1 MRYTAS
7 MKRLHFVIGLFVLAI
22 TIVSCGGNGNSS
34 VSTYADSIYLPE
46 YASGFRILG
55 AEGSSS
61 VIIESVNPWQG
72 ADSVVTRLFI
82 ARDGEETPQGFEGQ
96 VIEGNARRIVAMS
109 STHIAM
115 LDVIGETARV
125 VGVSG
130 MDFISNDAVRSRR
143 DSIGDVG
150 YDGNVNYELL
160 LSLQPDIILLYGTNG
175 ASGME
180 PKLKELGIPYVYI
193 GEYLEDSALGK
204 AEWIVAVAE
213 IVGKRD
219 EGIKAFSAIPERY
232 NAIREKAAD
241 CLKHSSRPKVMIN
254 LPYGD
259 SWFMAPTGSYLVRL
273 IEDAGGDYIY
283 KKNNSNESRPID
295 LEEAFMLVSASDK
308 WINVGQTRSLDELRK
323 NYPKFAATKP
333 VLSGEVYN
341 TTGRVAANGANDYWE
356 RGVVEPDVVLRDMV
370 MIFHPELADSDL
382 VYYEKLK

>member
-1 MRYTAS
+1 

-22 TIVSCGGNGNSS
+22 TIVSCGANGNSS

-55 AEGSSS
+55 AEGRSS

-82 ARDGEETPQGFEGQ
+82 ARDGEEPPQGFEGQ
-96 VIEGNARRIVAMS
+96 VIEGDARRIVAMS

-115 LDVIGETARV
+115 LDVIGETVRV

-193 GEYLEDSALGK
+193 GEYLENSALGK

>member
-1 MRYTAS
+1 

-22 TIVSCGGNGNSS
+22 TIVSCGANGNSS

-55 AEGSSS
+55 AEGRSS

-82 ARDGEETPQGFEGQ
+82 ARDGEEPPQGFEGQ
-96 VIEGNARRIVAMS
+96 VIEGDARRIVAMS

-356 RGVVEPDVVLRDMV
+356 RGVVEPDVVLHDMV

>member
-1 MRYTAS
+1 

-55 AEGSSS
+55 AEGRSS

-82 ARDGEETPQGFEGQ
+82 ARDGEEPPQGFEGQ

-219 EGIKAFSAIPERY
+219 EGIKAFSAIPESY
-232 NAIREKAAD
+232 NAIREKAAN

>member
-1 MRYTAS
+1 
-7 MKRLHFVIGLFVLAI
+7 MKRLHLVIGLFVLAI
-22 TIVSCGGNGNSS
+22 TIVSCGANGNSS

-55 AEGSSS
+55 AEGRSS

-82 ARDGEETPQGFEGQ
+82 ARDGEEPPQGFEGQ
-96 VIEGNARRIVAMS
+96 VIEGDARRIVAMS

-232 NAIREKAAD
+232 NAIREKAAN

>member
-1 MRYTAS
+1 
-7 MKRLHFVIGLFVLAI
+7 MKRLHLVIGLFVLAI
-22 TIVSCGGNGNSS
+22 TIVSCGGNGNTS
-34 VSTYADSIYLPE
+34 VSRYADSIYLPE

-55 AEGSSS
+55 AEGRSS
-61 VIIESVNPWQG
+61 VIIESINPWQG

-82 ARDGEETPQGFEGQ
+82 ARDGEEPPQGFEGQ
-96 VIEGNARRIVAMS
+96 VIEGDARRIVAMS

-204 AEWIVAVAE
+204 AEWIVVVAE

-232 NAIREKAAD
+232 NAIREKAAN

>member
-1 MRYTAS
+1 

-22 TIVSCGGNGNSS
+22 TIVSCGANGNSS

-55 AEGSSS
+55 AEGRSS

-82 ARDGEETPQGFEGQ
+82 ARDGEEPPQGFEGQ
-96 VIEGNARRIVAMS
+96 VIEGDARRIVAMS

-193 GEYLEDSALGK
+193 GEYLENSALGK

-323 NYPKFAATKP
+323 NYPKFAVTKP

>member
-1 MRYTAS
+1 

-55 AEGSSS
+55 AEGRSS

-82 ARDGEETPQGFEGQ
+82 ARDGEEPPHGFEGQ
-96 VIEGNARRIVAMS
+96 VIEGDARRIVAMS

-180 PKLKELGIPYVYI
+180 PKLRELGIPYVYI

-232 NAIREKAAD
+232 NAIREKAAN

>member
-1 MRYTAS
+1 

-55 AEGSSS
+55 AEGRSS

-82 ARDGEETPQGFEGQ
+82 ARDGEEPPQGFEGQ
-96 VIEGNARRIVAMS
+96 VIEGDARRIVAMS

-180 PKLKELGIPYVYI
+180 PKLKELGMPYVYI
-193 GEYLEDSALGK
+193 GEYLENSALGK

-213 IVGKRD
+213 IVGKRN

-241 CLKHSSRPKVMIN
+241 CLKHTSSPKVMIN

>member
-1 MRYTAS
+1 
-7 MKRLHFVIGLFVLAI
+7 MKRLHLVIGLFVLAI

-82 ARDGEETPQGFEGQ
+82 ARDGEEPPQGFEGQ
-96 VIEGNARRIVAMS
+96 VIEGDARRIVAMS

-130 MDFISNDAVRSRR
+130 MDFISNDAVRSCR

-193 GEYLEDSALGK
+193 GEYLENSALGK
-204 AEWIVAVAE
+204 AEWIAAVAE
-213 IVGKRD
+213 IVGKRN

-241 CLKHSSRPKVMIN
+241 CLKHTSRPKVMIN

>member
-1 MRYTAS
+1 

-55 AEGSSS
+55 AEGRSS

-82 ARDGEETPQGFEGQ
+82 ARDGEEPPQGFEGQ
-96 VIEGNARRIVAMS
+96 VIEGDARRIVAMS

>member
-1 MRYTAS
+1 

-82 ARDGEETPQGFEGQ
+82 ARDGEEPPQGFEGQ
-96 VIEGNARRIVAMS
+96 VIEGDARRIVAMS

-213 IVGKRD
+213 IAGKRD

-241 CLKHSSRPKVMIN
+241 CLKHTSRPKVMIN

>member
-1 MRYTAS
+1 
-7 MKRLHFVIGLFVLAI
+7 MKRLHFIIGLFVLAI

-55 AEGSSS
+55 AEGRSS

-82 ARDGEETPQGFEGQ
+82 ARDGEEPPQGIEGQ

-180 PKLKELGIPYVYI
+180 PKLEELGIPYVYI

-232 NAIREKAAD
+232 NAIREKAVN

>member
-1 MRYTAS
+1 
-7 MKRLHFVIGLFVLAI
+7 MKRLHLVIGLFVLAI

-34 VSTYADSIYLPE
+34 VSMYADSIYLPE

-82 ARDGEETPQGFEGQ
+82 ARDGEEPPQGFEGQ
-96 VIEGNARRIVAMS
+96 VIEGDARRIVAMS

-115 LDVIGETARV
+115 LDVIGESARV

>member
-1 MRYTAS
+1 
-7 MKRLHFVIGLFVLAI
+7 MKRLHLVIGLFVLAI

-55 AEGSSS
+55 AEGRSS

-82 ARDGEETPQGFEGQ
+82 ARDGEEPPQGFEGQ
-96 VIEGNARRIVAMS
+96 VIEENARRIVAMS

-115 LDVIGETARV
+115 LDIIGETARV

-232 NAIREKAAD
+232 NAIREKAAN

>member
-1 MRYTAS
+1 

-55 AEGSSS
+55 AEGRSS

-82 ARDGEETPQGFEGQ
+82 ARDGEEPPQGFEGQ

-219 EGIKAFSAIPERY
+219 KGIKAFSAIPERY
-232 NAIREKAAD
+232 NAIREKAAN

>member
-1 MRYTAS
+1 

-55 AEGSSS
+55 AEGRSS

-82 ARDGEETPQGFEGQ
+82 ARDGEEPPQGFEGQ

-219 EGIKAFSAIPERY
+219 EGIKAFSAIPESY
-232 NAIREKAAD
+232 NAIREKAAN

-323 NYPKFAATKP
+323 NYQKFAATKP

>member
-1 MRYTAS
+1 

-22 TIVSCGGNGNSS
+22 TIVSCGANGNSS

-55 AEGSSS
+55 AEGRSS

-72 ADSVVTRLFI
+72 ADSVITRLFI
-82 ARDGEETPQGFEGQ
+82 ARDGEEPPQGFEGQ
-96 VIEGNARRIVAMS
+96 VIEGDARRIVAMS

-193 GEYLEDSALGK
+193 GEYLENSALGK

>member
-1 MRYTAS
+1 

-34 VSTYADSIYLPE
+34 VSTYADSIYIPE

-55 AEGSSS
+55 AEGTSS

-82 ARDGEETPQGFEGQ
+82 ARDGEEPPQGFDGQ
-96 VIEGNARRIVAMS
+96 VIEGDARRIVAMS

-204 AEWIVAVAE
+204 AEWIVVVAE

-241 CLKHSSRPKVMIN
+241 CLKRSSRPKVMIN

-259 SWFMAPTGSYLVRL
+259 SWFMASTSSYLVRL
-273 IEDAGGDYIY
+273 IEDAGGDYVY

-333 VLSGEVYN
+333 VVSGEVYN

>member
-1 MRYTAS
+1 

-22 TIVSCGGNGNSS
+22 TIVSCGANGNSS

-55 AEGSSS
+55 AEGRSS

-82 ARDGEETPQGFEGQ
+82 ARDGEEPPQGFEGQ
-96 VIEGNARRIVAMS
+96 VIEGDARRIVAMS

-193 GEYLEDSALGK
+193 GEYLENSALGK

-308 WINVGQTRSLDELRK
+308 WINVGQTRSLDEIRK

>member
-1 MRYTAS
+1 
-7 MKRLHFVIGLFVLAI
+7 MKRLHLVIGLFVLAI

-82 ARDGEETPQGFEGQ
+82 ARDGEEPPQGFEGQ
-96 VIEGNARRIVAMS
+96 IIEGNARRIVAMS

-193 GEYLEDSALGK
+193 GEYLENSALGK

-213 IVGKRD
+213 MVGKRD

-232 NAIREKAAD
+232 NAIREKAAN

-341 TTGRVAANGANDYWE
+341 TTGRVAATGANDYWE

>member
-1 MRYTAS
+1 
-7 MKRLHFVIGLFVLAI
+7 MKRLHLVIGLFVLAI

-55 AEGSSS
+55 AEGRSS

-82 ARDGEETPQGFEGQ
+82 ARDGEEPPQGFEGQ
-96 VIEGNARRIVAMS
+96 VIEGDARRIVAMS

-213 IVGKRD
+213 IVGKRN

-241 CLKHSSRPKVMIN
+241 CLKHTSRPKVMIN

>member
-1 MRYTAS
+1 

-72 ADSVVTRLFI
+72 ANSVVTRLFI
-82 ARDGEETPQGFEGQ
+82 ARDGEEPPQGFEGQ

-180 PKLKELGIPYVYI
+180 PKLKELGLPYVYI

-232 NAIREKAAD
+232 NTIREKAAN

-323 NYPKFAATKP
+323 NYSKFAATKP

>member
-1 MRYTAS
+1 

-55 AEGSSS
+55 AEGRSS

-82 ARDGEETPQGFEGQ
+82 ARDGEEAPQGFEGQ

-180 PKLKELGIPYVYI
+180 PKLKELRIPYVYI

-219 EGIKAFSAIPERY
+219 KGIKAFSAIPERY
-232 NAIREKAAD
+232 NAIREKAAN

>member
-1 MRYTAS
+1 

-22 TIVSCGGNGNSS
+22 TIVSCGGNGISS

-55 AEGSSS
+55 DEGRSS

-72 ADSVVTRLFI
+72 ADSVVTSLFI
-82 ARDGEETPQGFEGQ
+82 ARDGEEPPQGFEGQ
-96 VIEGNARRIVAMS
+96 VIEGDARRIVAMS

>member
-1 MRYTAS
+1 
-7 MKRLHFVIGLFVLAI
+7 MKRLHFVIGLFVLAL

-55 AEGSSS
+55 AEGRSS

-82 ARDGEETPQGFEGQ
+82 ARDGEEPPQGFEGQ

-232 NAIREKAAD
+232 NAIREKAAN

>member
-1 MRYTAS
+1 

-22 TIVSCGGNGNSS
+22 TIVSCGANGNSS

-55 AEGSSS
+55 AEGRSS

-82 ARDGEETPQGFEGQ
+82 ARDGEEPPQGFEGQ
-96 VIEGNARRIVAMS
+96 VIEGDARRIVAMS

-193 GEYLEDSALGK
+193 GEYLENSALGK

-259 SWFMAPTGSYLVRL
+259 AWFMAPTGSYLVRL

>member
-1 MRYTAS
+1 

-34 VSTYADSIYLPE
+34 VSTYADTIYLPE

-55 AEGSSS
+55 ADGRSS

-82 ARDGEETPQGFEGQ
+82 ARDGEEPPQGFEGQ

-193 GEYLEDSALGK
+193 GEYLENSALGK

-219 EGIKAFSAIPERY
+219 EGIKAFSAIPVRY

>member
-1 MRYTAS
+1 

-82 ARDGEETPQGFEGQ
+82 ARDGEEPPQGFEGQ

-232 NAIREKAAD
+232 NAIREKAAN

>member
-1 MRYTAS
+1 
-7 MKRLHFVIGLFVLAI
+7 MKRLHLVIGLFVLAI

-82 ARDGEETPQGFEGQ
+82 ARDGEELPQGFEGQ
-96 VIEGNARRIVAMS
+96 VIEGDARRIVAMS

-213 IVGKRD
+213 IVGKRE

>member
-1 MRYTAS
+1 
-7 MKRLHFVIGLFVLAI
+7 MKRLHLVISLFVLAI
-22 TIVSCGGNGNSS
+22 TIVSCGANGNSS

-55 AEGSSS
+55 AEGRSS

-82 ARDGEETPQGFEGQ
+82 ARDGEEPPQGFEGQ
-96 VIEGNARRIVAMS
+96 VIEGDARRIVAMS

-232 NAIREKAAD
+232 NAIREKAAN

>member
-1 MRYTAS
+1 
-7 MKRLHFVIGLFVLAI
+7 MKRLHLVIGLFVLAI

-55 AEGSSS
+55 AEGRSS

-82 ARDGEETPQGFEGQ
+82 ARDGEEPPQGFEGQ
-96 VIEGNARRIVAMS
+96 VIEGDARRIVAMS

-232 NAIREKAAD
+232 NAIREKAAN

-295 LEEAFMLVSASDK
+295 LEEAFMLVSTSDK

>member
-1 MRYTAS
+1 

-55 AEGSSS
+55 AEGRSS

-82 ARDGEETPQGFEGQ
+82 ARDGEEPPQGFEGQ

-150 YDGNVNYELL
+150 YGSNVNYELL

-232 NAIREKAAD
+232 NAIREKAAN

>member
-1 MRYTAS
+1 

-55 AEGSSS
+55 ADGSSS

-82 ARDGEETPQGFEGQ
+82 ARDGEEPPQGFEGQ

-143 DSIGDVG
+143 DTIGDVG

-232 NAIREKAAD
+232 NAIREKAAN

>member
-1 MRYTAS
+1 

-22 TIVSCGGNGNSS
+22 TIVSCGANGNSS

-55 AEGSSS
+55 AEGRSS

-82 ARDGEETPQGFEGQ
+82 ARDGEEPPQGFEGQ
-96 VIEGNARRIVAMS
+96 VIEGDARRIVAMS

-193 GEYLEDSALGK
+193 GEYLENSALGK

-232 NAIREKAAD
+232 NAIREKAAN

>member
-1 MRYTAS
+1 

-22 TIVSCGGNGNSS
+22 TIVSCGGNGSSS
-34 VSTYADSIYLPE
+34 VSTYADTIYLPE

-55 AEGSSS
+55 ADGRSS

-82 ARDGEETPQGFEGQ
+82 ARDGEEPPQGFEGQ
-96 VIEGNARRIVAMS
+96 VIEGDARRIVAMS

-193 GEYLEDSALGK
+193 GEYLENSALGK

-213 IVGKRD
+213 IVGNRD
-219 EGIKAFSAIPERY
+219 EGIKAFSAIPVRY

>member
-1 MRYTAS
+1 
-7 MKRLHFVIGLFVLAI
+7 MKRLHLVIGLFVLAI

-55 AEGSSS
+55 AEGRSS

-82 ARDGEETPQGFEGQ
+82 ARDGEEPPQGFEGQ
-96 VIEGNARRIVAMS
+96 VIEENARRIVAMS

-115 LDVIGETARV
+115 LDIIGETARV

-130 MDFISNDAVRSRR
+130 MDFISNDAVRSSR

-213 IVGKRD
+213 IVGKRN

-241 CLKHSSRPKVMIN
+241 CLKHTSRPKVMIN

>member
-1 MRYTAS
+1 
-7 MKRLHFVIGLFVLAI
+7 MKRLHLVIGLFVLAI

-82 ARDGEETPQGFEGQ
+82 ARDGEEPPQGFEGQ
-96 VIEGNARRIVAMS
+96 VIEGDARRIVAMS

-193 GEYLEDSALGK
+193 GEYLENSALGK

-213 IVGKRD
+213 IVGKRN

-241 CLKHSSRPKVMIN
+241 CLKHTSRPKVMIN

>member
-1 MRYTAS
+1 
-7 MKRLHFVIGLFVLAI
+7 
-22 TIVSCGGNGNSS
+22 
-34 VSTYADSIYLPE
+34 
-46 YASGFRILG
+46 
-55 AEGSSS
+55 
-61 VIIESVNPWQG
+61 
-72 ADSVVTRLFI
+72 
-82 ARDGEETPQGFEGQ
+82 
-96 VIEGNARRIVAMS
+96 MS

-115 LDVIGETARV
+115 LDVIGQTARV

-213 IVGKRD
+213 IVGKRN

-232 NAIREKAAD
+232 NAIREKAAN

>member
-1 MRYTAS
+1 
-7 MKRLHFVIGLFVLAI
+7 MKRLHLVIGLFVLAI
-22 TIVSCGGNGNSS
+22 TIVSCGGNGNTS

-55 AEGSSS
+55 AEGRSS

-82 ARDGEETPQGFEGQ
+82 ARDGEEPPQGFEGQ

-130 MDFISNDAVRSRR
+130 MDFISNDAVRSCR

-204 AEWIVAVAE
+204 AEWIVVVAE

-219 EGIKAFSAIPERY
+219 EGIKAFSVIPERY
-232 NAIREKAAD
+232 NAIREKAAN

>member
-1 MRYTAS
+1 
-7 MKRLHFVIGLFVLAI
+7 MKRLHLVIGLFVLAI

-82 ARDGEETPQGFEGQ
+82 ARDGEEPPQGFEGQ
-96 VIEGNARRIVAMS
+96 VIEGDARRIVAMS